1 MSAQNASI
9 PRQRRGPT
17 VPSLRDRIERG
28 GQEQDVGRPSV
39 VRNVSVVAVA
49 QVITWTATFL
59 FILAQARYLDPARF
73 GELSLALSY
82 SVILGVVVDFGLS
95 TKLARDVAQRP
106 EAAGQAL
113 VASFAARVALWLVA
127 MPLVWGSTVILGYD
141 AELRASI
148 LILGAALLIGG
159 FAASLGAYFQGREAF
174 LFPSLG
180 SIAQRGSAAL
190 LGVAALAMGHGIVV
204 VACVYVVASLV
215 QVLVMIPG
223 LRKHPV
229 SSAVLERAA
238 VVEMFRGTA
247 TLGCFWILGAFYYN
261 VDMVILQRLLPP
273 ENVAWYAAAYR
284 LFNASTM
291 VVGFALGTVL
301 YPVLSRLSVD
311 SREALRGAL
320 ERSFSFVLASGVFL
334 ALTLVIG
341 ADQLVA
347 LVYPAHDYAQ
357 AASALRL
364 LAPGL
369 VGMYANGIFYLALI
383 AMGFERRLLVMAAV
397 LAVLNPLANLVVIPL
412 LQQNGAALLTSATE
426 AIVLVWVLAL
436 TPKDLRTAARPAVAL
451 KVVTAAIAAAA
462 PLLLLRDSSIF
473 ISVPIAGIVY
483 LTIALALGI
492 VPANDLRYLRSRFL
506 SSRPAARQV
515 DTESDL
521 VVADGARAVSESR
534 GA

>member
-1 MSAQNASI
+1 
-9 PRQRRGPT
+9 
-17 VPSLRDRIERG
+17 
-28 GQEQDVGRPSV
+28 V

-59 FILAQARYLDPARF
+59 FIMAQARYLDPARF

-95 TKLARDVAQRP
+95 TKVARDVAQRP
-106 EAAGQAL
+106 EAAGRAL
-113 VASFAARVALWLVA
+113 VASFVARVALWLVA
-127 MPLVWGSTVILGYD
+127 MPLVWASTLVLGYD

-180 SIAQRGSAAL
+180 SIAQRGSAAV
-190 LGVAALAMGHGIVV
+190 LGVAALAMGQGIVV
-204 VACVYVVASLV
+204 VAGVYVVASLL

-223 LRKHPV
+223 LRRHRV

-238 VVEMFRGTA
+238 VFDMFRGTA

-301 YPVLSRLSVD
+301 YPFLSRLSVD
-311 SREALRGAL
+311 SREALRRAL

-334 ALTLVIG
+334 ALTLVLA

-347 LVYPAHDYAQ
+347 LLYPAHAYAE
-357 AASALRL
+357 AAGALRL

-397 LAVLNPLANLVVIPL
+397 LAVLNPLANLLVIPL
-412 LQQNGAALLTSATE
+412 LQQNGAALITSATE

-436 TPKDLRTAARPAVAL
+436 TPKDLRSAARPAIVV
-451 KVVTAAIAAAA
+451 KVVAAAVVAAA
-462 PLLLLRDSSIF
+462 PLLLLRDWSIF
-473 ISVPIAGIVY
+473 VSVPIAGTVY
-483 LTIALALGI
+483 LITALALGI
-492 VPANDLRYLRSRFL
+492 VPAEDLRQLRNRFQTSRTAPTRL
-506 SSRPAARQV
+506 DV
-515 DTESDL
+515 ESDL
-521 VVADGARAVSESR
+521 VVADGARAVSGSR